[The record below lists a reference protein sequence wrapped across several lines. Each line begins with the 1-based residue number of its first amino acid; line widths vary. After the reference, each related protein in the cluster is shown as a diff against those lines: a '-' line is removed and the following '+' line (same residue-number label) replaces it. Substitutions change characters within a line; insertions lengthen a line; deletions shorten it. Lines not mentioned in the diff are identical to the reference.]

1 MKDRPRIP
9 DQPAGTDMD
18 DIEILGSESSI
29 QQWADAVAAAN
40 ATPAGGAVA
49 ALASALAASLV
60 EMVAGLTTRREKYAA
75 VHGYAQEILERAEV
89 LRADL
94 LDLARQDAV
103 VIAEYLDALT
113 LPQGTEFERTARD
126 AARRASLLE
135 AARVQLELLDQ
146 SAEVAA
152 LAEAMVGSG
161 VATAIGDAATAS
173 FLAGAASRSAY
184 WSIRGNLK
192 LIGRPDETRAL
203 VESAVVTLER
213 VEAAEIR
220 VRQVL
225 DERVG

>member
-1 MKDRPRIP
+1 
-9 DQPAGTDMD
+9 MD
-18 DIEILGSESSI
+18 DLEVLDGESTI
-29 QQWADAVAAAN
+29 QQWSDAVAAAN

-60 EMVAGLTTRREKYAA
+60 AMVAGLTTRREKYAA
-75 VHGYAQEILERAEV
+75 VHSYAQETLERADL

-94 LDLARQDAV
+94 VELARHDAIV
-103 VIAEYLDALT
+103 VAEYMDALT
-113 LPQGTEFERTARD
+113 LPQETEFERTARD
-126 AARRASLLE
+126 AARRAALLE
-135 AARVQLELLDQ
+135 AARVQLELLDLA
-146 SAEVAA
+146 AEVAA

-173 FLAGAASRSAY
+173 FLAAAASRSAY

-192 LIGRPDETRAL
+192 GIGRPDETRVL
-203 VESAVVTLER
+203 VESAVVTLDR

>member
-1 MKDRPRIP
+1 
-9 DQPAGTDMD
+9 MD
-18 DIEILGSESSI
+18 DLEILGNESSV
-29 QQWADAVAAAN
+29 QQWSDAVAAAT

-49 ALASALAASLV
+49 ALGSSLAAALV
-60 EMVAGLTTRREKYAA
+60 VMVAGLTIRREKYAA
-75 VHGYAQEILERAEV
+75 VHGYAQEALERAEV

-94 LDLARQDAV
+94 LDLARHDAIAV
-103 VIAEYLDALT
+103 AEYMDALT

-126 AARRASLLE
+126 AARRAALLD
-135 AARVQLELLDQ
+135 AARVQLELLELA
-146 SAEVAA
+146 AEVSS

-173 FLAGAASRSAY
+173 FLAAAASRSAY
-184 WSIRGNLK
+184 WSVRSNLK
-192 LIGRPDETRAL
+192 LVGRPDETRVL

-220 VRQVL
+220 IRQVL

>member
-1 MKDRPRIP
+1 
-9 DQPAGTDMD
+9 MD
-18 DIEILGSESSI
+18 DIEILGSDSSVR
-29 QQWADAVAAAN
+29 QWSDAVAAAS

-49 ALASALAASLV
+49 ALTAAMASSLV
-60 EMVAGLTTRREKYAA
+60 VMVAGLTTRREKYAA
-75 VHGYAQEILERAEV
+75 VHRYAQEILDRADV

-94 LDLARQDAV
+94 LELARQDAM
-103 VIAEYLDALT
+103 VIAEYIDALT
-113 LPQGTEFERTARD
+113 LPQATEFERTARD
-126 AARRASLLE
+126 AAKRAALLE
-135 AARVQLELLDQ
+135 AARVQLELLDYA
-146 SAEVAA
+146 AEVSA

-161 VATAIGDAATAS
+161 VATAIGDAATAC
-173 FLAGAASRSAY
+173 FLAAAASRSAY